1 MHEIFDRNIRN
12 SLLVTG
18 GEFESALADIIEQ
31 LENPPTLEGRHL
43 AAWEMARMIA
53 EAMGEGFAGL
63 PPNGFDFAC
72 WLWETAPLHVVRIPH
87 ANSIGTAHGFRYGVA
102 HQRKI
107 AAMIAGAYLLQQ
119 PLKAAPIIELIDMSL
134 DWVDARNLILY
145 ALLEHY
151 DQYFQQEYETLEQLA
166 SSPKPWR
173 RLIPPGIA
181 ARVIGTRHED
191 SAAAYALL
199 SRATPHVGDPHMYHA
214 LQYVLRIAGMYGS
227 RSELIGFLVSL
238 RESSEPELHKL
249 VCDFLSNPRLKWET
263 ASRRQVIDILDGW
276 SSRSVKAERIPCL
289 DSTLAKLK
297 ALPASA

>member
-31 LENPPTLEGRHL
+31 LEHPPSLDGRHL

-107 AAMIAGAYLLQQ
+107 AAMIAGAYLQQQ
-119 PLKAAPIIELIDMSL
+119 PLKASQIIELIDMSL

-145 ALLEHY
+145 GLLEHY
-151 DQYFQQEYETLEQLA
+151 DQYFLQEYPVLEELA
-166 SSPKPWR
+166 GSSKPWR

-181 ARVIGTRHED
+181 ARVIGTRHAD
-191 SAAAYALL
+191 SATAYALL
-199 SRATPHVGDPHMYHA
+199 SRSTMFVGDPHVYQA

-227 RSELIGFLVSL
+227 RVDLIDFLASL
-238 RESSEPELHKL
+238 RESNEPELHKL
-249 VCDFLSNPRLKWET
+249 VCDFLRNPRLQWDQE
-263 ASRRQVIDILDGW
+263 SRLQIIDILDTWNSNPAGG
-276 SSRSVKAERIPCL
+276 ARIPCL
-289 DSTLAKLK
+289 ETTLRKLQSMS
-297 ALPASA
+297 ASA